1 MPRRKKISAPPS
13 TLGELR
19 SSGYKIRSLR
29 DEIRANLSDRIA
41 AGDKLFPGILGYEKT
56 TIPEIENALMAG
68 QDMIILG
75 ERGQAKSR
83 IVRAI
88 TSLMD
93 EQAPVIR
100 GSEVNDDP
108 FAPISRAG
116 IDIVAE
122 QGDDTPIDWLAR
134 DDRYGEKLATPD
146 ITMAELLGDVD
157 PIKVAEGRYLS
168 DELTIHYGLIP
179 RTNRG
184 VFCINELPDLAERIQ
199 VGLFNLMEE
208 RDIQIKGYRV
218 RMPLDILIIGTAN
231 PEDYTNRGRI
241 ITPLKDRYGAQVRT
255 HYPERI
261 EDELEIAEQERSHYE
276 ASEKRVHVPPYMV
289 EVIGEITSLAR
300 RSPEVNQRSGVSVR
314 MTIANLE
321 TARASALRRG
331 LRLGEDRSSVRVS
344 DLSSLIASTRGK
356 LELETIEEGREND
369 VVEELIKLAVL
380 EVFNRNFRSDELDGV
395 VASFDPGTTVEA
407 GQDLLSDEYV
417 NAASRVIGLGPVLR
431 RLEAADKPHEVA
443 SAVEFVLEG
452 LHLNRRLNRE
462 SAGGRVTYREKPQ
475 PRSLREGM
483 DIRLEDLGIDMPDGP
498 GGGPGSD
505 PGIDSG
511 DEPGGRRRRPR
522 DNE

>member
-1 MPRRKKISAPPS
+1 MPRRKKSDVLPS

-19 SSGYKIRSLR
+19 ASGYESRSIR
-29 DEIRANLSDRIA
+29 DEIRTNLSARIES
-41 AGDKLFPGILGYEKT
+41 GEELFPGILGYGNT
-56 TIPEIENALMAG
+56 AVPEIENALLSG

-83 IVRAI
+83 MVRAI
-88 TSLMD
+88 TALFD
-93 EQAPVIR
+93 ERVPVVK
-100 GSEVNDDP
+100 GSEINDDP
-108 FAPISRAG
+108 FSPISRAA
-116 IDIVAE
+116 IEILAE
-122 QGDDTPIDWLAR
+122 HGDDTPIDWLLR
-134 DDRYGEKLATPD
+134 EDRYGEKLATPD

-208 RDIQIKGYRV
+208 RDVQIKGYRV
-218 RMPLDILIIGTAN
+218 RMPLDILIVATAN

-255 HYPERI
+255 HYPERV
-261 EDELEIAEQERSHYE
+261 EDELKIADQERSRYP
-276 ASEKRVHVPPYMV
+276 ASEERVHVPAYMA
-289 EVIGEITSLAR
+289 EVIGEITTLAR

-321 TARASALRRG
+321 TARASALRRA
-331 LRLGEDRSSVRVS
+331 LRLHEEMASVRVS
-344 DLSSLIASTRGK
+344 DLSGLIASIRGK
-356 LELETIEEGREND
+356 LELETIEEGRETD
-369 VVEELIKLAVL
+369 VIEDLIKRSVL
-380 EVFNRNFRSDELDGV
+380 EVFNRRFRSEELDGV

-407 GQDLLSDEYV
+407 GQDLVSEEYV

-431 RLEAADKPHEVA
+431 RLEAADQPHEVA

-462 SAGGRVTYREKPQ
+462 TANGRVTYREKPQ
-475 PRSLREGM
+475 PPSLREGF
-483 DIRLEDLGIDMPDGP
+483 DIRIDDAGNYREDPGGDGP
-498 GGGPGSD
+498 EQP
-505 PGIDSG
+505 
-511 DEPGGRRRRPR
+511 RRRRRRGPPGGQ
-522 DNE
+522 

>member
-1 MPRRKKISAPPS
+1 MPRRKKKNSRPA

-19 SSGYKIRSLR
+19 ASGYQSRSLR

-41 AGDKLFPGILGYEKT
+41 AGDELFPGILGYETT
-56 TIPEIENALMAG
+56 TIPEIENALMSG

-83 IVRAI
+83 MVRAI
-88 TSLMD
+88 TGLLD
-93 EQAPVIR
+93 ECVPVIK
-100 GSEVNDDP
+100 GSEINDEP
-108 FAPISRAG
+108 CAPISRAG
-116 IDIVAE
+116 IDVVKE
-122 QGDDTPIDWLAR
+122 LGDDTPIEWLAR
-134 DDRYGEKLATPD
+134 EDRYGEKLATPD

-218 RMPLDILIIGTAN
+218 RMPLDILIVGTAN

-261 EDELEIAEQERSHYE
+261 EDELEIAEQERSHYD
-276 ASEKRVHVPPYMV
+276 ASEERVHVPPYMA

-321 TARASALRRG
+321 TARASALRRA
-331 LRLGEDRSSVRVS
+331 LRLNEEMASIRVS
-344 DLSSLIASTRGK
+344 DMSGLVASTRGK

-369 VVEELIKLAVL
+369 VVEELIKRAVL
-380 EVFNRNFRSDELDGV
+380 EVFNRNFHSDELDGV

-407 GQDLLSDEYV
+407 GQDLPSDEYV
-417 NAASRVIGLGPVLR
+417 SAASRVIGLGPVLR
-431 RLEAADKPHEVA
+431 RLEAEDRPHEVA

-452 LHLNRRLNRE
+452 LHLNRRLNRD
-462 SAGGRVTYREKPQ
+462 SAGGRVTYREKPR

-483 DIRLEDLGIDMPDGP
+483 DIRLEDLGFDEGDVP
-498 GGGPGSD
+498 GAD
-505 PGIDSG
+505 PGD
-511 DEPGGRRRRPR
+511 DPGPRRRRRRPR
-522 DNE
+522 DSE